1 MGHNEDE
8 QPNES
13 VYGRRKRILPF
24 VKNTSRFQGQ
34 KNHQFAPILVPVPP
48 SESTRGRGYNH
59 GRGRGRGQGKNRG
72 RGGGPPPAP
81 ELPQFREVKPWA
93 QLDDFREYDPQPT
106 PPEPSTPPHPSF
118 GMQAGPSSSHP
129 PPEIPKFVVIRQ
141 RLDEWAPGPSTLGPQ
156 PPILPFQNSTKPRK
170 RFRPGN
176 NVKQKH
182 NDQPKT
188 ANINALIA
196 GPSVDRQVHQEPADL
211 LCDDDSCPPVKRP
224 RTEEKEGPPSCAPSS
239 KIAQVKSEIEDDPA
253 IQLLHEKPTSG
264 TKFVSYNNHP
274 RCRFNCGER
283 PGQVRK
289 HRKALKRREIQALC
303 DQGKEVLAAFIRDDG
318 IAIDW
323 IVPKGEVN
331 GPTSESMS
339 PPVVILDDLE
349 ANHPPEEADSPAPP
363 PNLPLPSHLNPLVV
377 SAGGSDSRRSST
389 PTTTEIAYREVP
401 IPPRHLPR
409 GGNTRKLE
417 IWALEQMRLLEAE
430 LGPVILPPPE
440 FVGVG
445 EYITRQKLPEGVC
458 PHIKLRYKR
467 TVRVQPPAEPST
479 NSDEMFSLAELFAE
493 SPATPPEYSFTT
505 RLPSVGLP
513 EPTFPL
519 IAHLEA
525 ACSSIAPSS
534 PPPVKDEVD
543 ELADDPPSLPG
554 SPSLALDA
562 NEDNTPIPTIQFLS
576 GNGADPQVVTTEGTS
591 RVPSEA
597 PNTDLDDLQRLRK
610 DLELSKLEAERRHK
624 ELEQRILELS
634 QKHSETPVP
643 GPNVE
648 QLPAIIRIA
657 DEGKSNIL
665 PLRRGKHDKT
675 RRLLA
680 ASDSTI
686 LHVSWLGVMQLVNKD
701 SRRIVATGF
710 GSDTPISI
718 AVEDACSLSPSSV
731 ALALSGNEYQLAI
744 ATLGQ
749 GSFGFR
755 PLRDQPHDAK
765 GVCSIVPVDS
775 QSAITLGHDHRYIH
789 WKFQQDQCSVDSLSL
804 PKLHLCTAL
813 AFDPLHN
820 NIVTAGSES
829 NKRSKLTLHKL
840 TDPTHIPNTV
850 ELSNHPHHVH
860 VDPDNPFLLV
870 LELARLDDQFQVH
883 DIRMPLYQCVQK
895 FGYQNVIHEKAEFR
909 VRGSPRGNYF
919 ARGDTGLVRLWDRR
933 SPKSHQTIPVIPH
946 QRVVEVVLDRSFIS
960 CATEAH
966 HIVTYPIL

>member
-1 MGHNEDE
+1 MEHKEDE

-24 VKNTSRFQGQ
+24 VKNTSRIQGQ
-34 KNHQFAPILVPVPP
+34 THHQFAPILVPASS
-48 SESTRGRGYNH
+48 SESTRGSRYNH
-59 GRGRGRGQGKNRG
+59 GRGRGRGQRKNRG

-81 ELPQFREVKPWA
+81 ELPQFREVQPWV
-93 QLDDFREYDPQPT
+93 QLDDLREHNPQPT
-106 PPEPSTPPHPSF
+106 PPEPSPPPQPSL

-129 PPEIPKFVVIRQ
+129 RPEIPKFVVTRQ
-141 RLDEWAPGPSTLGPQ
+141 KPDEWAPGPNTLGPQ
-156 PPILPFQNSTKPRK
+156 PPILPFQNSKKPRK

-176 NVKQKH
+176 NGKQKH

-188 ANINALIA
+188 ASINALIA
-196 GPSVDRQVHQEPADL
+196 GPSVGRQALQEPGDL
-211 LCDDDSCPPVKRP
+211 LCNNDSCPPAKRP
-224 RTEEKEGPPSCAPSS
+224 RIEEEEGSPSRAPSS
-239 KIAQVKSEIEDDPA
+239 MVTQVKSEIEDDPA
-253 IQLLHEKPTSG
+253 IKLLQEKSTTG
-264 TKFVSYNNHP
+264 TKFISYNNHP

-283 PGQVRK
+283 PSQVRK

-323 IVPKGEVN
+323 VVPTKGEVDCPSPN
-331 GPTSESMS
+331 STSSF
-339 PPVVILDDLE
+339 VILNTPE
-349 ANHPPEEADSPAPP
+349 PNPPPEEADSPAPP
-363 PNLPLPSHLNPLVV
+363 PNRPLPSHLNPLVV
-377 SAGGSDSRRSST
+377 SASRSDGRRSST

-401 IPPRHLPR
+401 IPSRHLPR
-409 GGNTRKLE
+409 DGNTRKLE

-430 LGPVILPPPE
+430 LGSVILPPPE
-440 FVGVG
+440 LVGVG

-479 NSDEMFSLAELFAE
+479 DSGELDPTAWLLSTLSGIQDETFSLAELMAE
-493 SPATPPEYSFTT
+493 SPVTLPEYSSTT
-505 RLPSVGLP
+505 HPPSVNLP
-513 EPTFPL
+513 EPTLPL
-519 IAHLEA
+519 TAHLEA
-525 ACSSIAPSS
+525 ACSPIAPSS

-554 SPSLALDA
+554 SPSLAFATD
-562 NEDNTPIPTIQFLS
+562 EDNAPIPTIQLLS
-576 GNGADPQVVTTEGTS
+576 GNDAGPQIVTAEGTS
-591 RVPSEA
+591 RVTSEA
-597 PNTDLDDLQRLRK
+597 RNTNLDDLQRLRR

-643 GPNVE
+643 GLNVE
-648 QLPAIIRIA
+648 QLPAFIRIA

-680 ASDSTI
+680 ASDSTL
-686 LHVSWLGVMQLVNKD
+686 LHVSWLGVMQLVNKG

-710 GSDTPISI
+710 GSDAPISI
-718 AVEDACSLSPSSV
+718 SVEDACPLSPSST
-731 ALALSGNEYQLAI
+731 ALALSGNESQLAI

-749 GSFGFR
+749 ENFGFL
-755 PLRDQPHDAK
+755 PLRDRPHDAK
-765 GVCSIVPVDS
+765 GVCSIVPIDS

-789 WKFQQDQCSVDSLSL
+789 WKFQQDQCSVDPLSL

-820 NIVTAGSES
+820 NIVTAGSEN
-829 NKRSKLTLHKL
+829 NKRSKLTLHNL
-840 TDPTHIPNTV
+840 VDPAHIPNTV

-860 VDPDNPFLLV
+860 IDPDNPFLLI
-870 LELARLDDQFQVH
+870 LEVPFIYPTLRPLANLARPACSAGRS
-883 DIRMPLYQCVQK
+883 IP
-895 FGYQNVIHEKAEFR
+895 
-909 VRGSPRGNYF
+909 GS
-919 ARGDTGLVRLWDRR
+919 
-933 SPKSHQTIPVIPH
+933 
-946 QRVVEVVLDRSFIS
+946 
-960 CATEAH
+960 
-966 HIVTYPIL
+966 